1 MKIVSR
7 SYLIFLFAALLF
19 SACSSE
25 EEAERPETPEDV
37 EIRPDVIFGLADSEP
52 LIIYIESQGVVEPAR
67 EILIRP
73 RIGGYVERSNL
84 HDGSRISQGDTLL
97 AFEDEEWRYRLEQA
111 RNDYE
116 SATIEYEIERRQRAG
131 NGEVTEGSDR
141 MLRITTGLAEAE
153 LALDRA
159 RLDLSYATITAPF
172 AGELSVPDRIVEGAY
187 LSAGTELGRLIDDS
201 VVYVR
206 FDVLEAE
213 LNRLQEGMAAE
224 LITPSGV
231 QKEGVIRALSP
242 VVDSESKT
250 GEVVV
255 EVQNPD
261 GELHSGMTVE
271 GRIATES
278 YTGQARIPRS
288 AILERDGGR
297 TLVFKLNNHVVEWI
311 YVDPVHET
319 SEWAIVNHEDI
330 TPGDTL
336 AVDRHFALSHL
347 QPVRPRM
354 AGEIVRDGSVE

>member
-1 MKIVSR
+1 MKLLKR
-7 SYLIFLFAALLF
+7 SYLLILFAAVVLT
-19 SACSSE
+19 ACSGE
-25 EEAERPETPEDV
+25 EEAERPDTPEDV
-37 EIRPDVIFGLADSEP
+37 EIRPDVVFSLADDEP

-73 RIGGYVERSNL
+73 RIGGYVELSNL
-84 HDGSRISQGDTLL
+84 HDGASVSEGDTLL
-97 AFEDEEWRYRLEQA
+97 AFEDQEWQYRLEQA
-111 RNDYE
+111 RNEFE
-116 SATIEYEIERRQRAG
+116 SARIEYEIERRQRAG
-131 NGEVTEGSDR
+131 NGEAAEGSDR

-153 LALDRA
+153 LALERA
-159 RLDLSYATITAPF
+159 RLDLSYAAITAPF
-172 AGELSVPDRIVEGAY
+172 GGELSVPGRIVEGAY

-213 LNRLQEGMAAE
+213 LNRLQQGMSAE

-231 QKEGVIRALSP
+231 EKEGVIRALSP

-261 GELHSGMTVE
+261 GELHTGMTVE

-297 TLVFKLNNHVVEWI
+297 TLVFKLNDDVVEWI

-330 TPGDTL
+330 APGDTL

-347 QPVRPRM
+347 QLVRPRM
-354 AGEIVRDGSVE
+354 AGEIVREGSVE